1 MLVPAI
7 LYKDEIRKNLLKY
20 SYTEDMTLYS
30 GWLGNSIPD
39 IQEEP
44 DSGLHQYAIVDNDKL
59 IGYFTYQINWY
70 YSSAYHF
77 GLFSFDRNNKTIGFD
92 VYRELKKIIN
102 DYHIHRLEWRMVGGN
117 PVEKHYDRFCNR
129 YHGKKFVLTDAFKDR
144 CGKYHNSVIYEIIF
158 DGGDKSDQL

>member
-30 GWLGNSIPD
+30 GWLGNSIPN

-77 GLFSFDRNNKTIGFD
+77 GLFSFDRNNVTIGID
-92 VYRELKKIIN
+92 VYREIKKIIN

-117 PVEKHYDRFCNR
+117 PVEKHYDKFCQK
-129 YHGKKFVLTDAFKDR
+129 YHGRKIVLTDSFKDR
-144 CGKYHNSVIYEIIF
+144 CGKYHNDIVYEIIF
-158 DGGDKSDQL
+158 GQEE